1 MLEHKSVQ
9 AVTGAN
15 DYVLAAIQHI
25 RLRRVAGIGMQTGV
39 PQRLSGQ
46 RIVSDEVARA
56 VAPEQQLARSAQQT
70 HSPAGRRVLPDD
82 VARPVVDG
90 AQEAS
95 HTSDA
100 TLGGAVALRMRISVC
115 QVKHTVRLGSSHIEE
130 ARVRIEARSRPV
142 GGAAGGRRNQDT
154 LDLRV
159 LLRISDGLPP
169 GIDALEPVCRL
180 DKRL

>member
-15 DYVLAAIQHI
+15 DDVLAAIQHI
-25 RLRRVAGIGMQTGV
+25 RLWRVAGIGMQTGV

-56 VAPEQQLARSAQQT
+56 VAAEQQLARRAQQT

-100 TLGGAVALRMRISVC
+100 TLGGAVARSSTKKKPLRLACASSLRGCPLIVPSNKTGTCVASQSCVSCGEHWKYQTIFPVSGFNATMEAV
-115 QVKHTVRLGSSHIEE
+115 QRLSPFRH
-130 ARVRIEARSRPV
+130 
-142 GGAAGGRRNQDT
+142 
-154 LDLRV
+154 
-159 LLRISDGLPP
+159 
-169 GIDALEPVCRL
+169 
-180 DKRL
+180 